1 MNSNRMF
8 LRRAGGALLAV
19 ALGVLGSRA
28 RPAAAANRETRYPT
42 EYDVKVHKA
51 GGKVVVVPVPRQ
63 FESRT
68 TGAALALKR
77 VGVVRTLR
85 RERGR
90 DVLKAQFEDGRE
102 ATFVDRTEFTAGE
115 ESYQALGWQRDQ
127 YRLRDM
133 RTGEIQALTRNAPR

>member
-1 MNSNRMF
+1 LSKGWTIFQKIVRS
-8 LRRAGGALLAV
+8 LEL
-19 ALGVLGSRA
+19 SPSA
-28 RPAAAANRETRYPT
+28 RPR
-42 EYDVKVHKA
+42 DDA
-51 GGKVVVVPVPRQ
+51 GHVVIEFPRSVPVHSE

-77 VGVVRTLR
+77 VGVVLTIR

-102 ATFVDRTEFTAGE
+102 ATFVDRTEFKAGE

-127 YRLRDM
+127 YRLRDL